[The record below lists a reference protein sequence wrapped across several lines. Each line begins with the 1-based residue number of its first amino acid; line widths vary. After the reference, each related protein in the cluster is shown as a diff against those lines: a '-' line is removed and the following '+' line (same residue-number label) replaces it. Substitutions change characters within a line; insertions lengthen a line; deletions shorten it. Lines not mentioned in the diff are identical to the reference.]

1 MVEDTGQNISTH
13 QSHQTGLSASFY
25 CKVSPVSTTRHVFSC
40 EILLRLTKSSTSTKM
55 REQSHQIEMQPSSLK
70 QINVAVD
77 NVDVSSGAEEV
88 VSVTRE
94 TAQ

>member
-1 MVEDTGQNISTH
+1 
-13 QSHQTGLSASFY
+13 
-25 CKVSPVSTTRHVFSC
+25 
-40 EILLRLTKSSTSTKM
+40 M

-94 TAQ
+94 TAQWRCTEQNPQYHLPSGVHSTAVE

>member
-1 MVEDTGQNISTH
+1 MVSVAK
-13 QSHQTGLSASFY
+13 QTFFPKYLHLSIAKTALFYPSAIFSSF
-25 CKVSPVSTTRHVFSC
+25 HLFSG
-40 EILLRLTKSSTSTKM
+40 EILLRLTKSSTSTKIH
-55 REQSHQIEMQPSSLK
+55 EQSHQIEMQPSSLK
-70 QINVAVD
+70 QMNVAVD